1 MTEVAGTEST
11 PTSKPEARLPA
22 EGSSAQPDELVLA
35 AEFPEASREQWQ
47 ELVVGVLRKSGVID
61 EGFEG
66 LPESKL
72 VTWTYDGLE
81 IQPLYTADNTIGG
94 IGFPGLPPFVRG
106 GRPEGAVTAGWDIRA
121 RYARRDA
128 KATNAA
134 VLADLEGGV
143 SSIWVRVGSG
153 GIPVDELA
161 DALNEVYIDLAPV
174 ILDAGEDYEAAA
186 DALLEL
192 LGERKI
198 PASAAVG
205 TLGADPI
212 GLTAR
217 TGTAHPLAPAA
228 RLAARVVATHPKI
241 RTIVADGLPFHEAG
255 GSDAQELGAVIA
267 AGVAYLRALTKAGLD
282 VDTAAGQ
289 LEFRLAA
296 TADQF
301 LTIAKFRAARRLW
314 ARVTEVSG
322 SDGVGMRQ
330 HAVTSPAMLTQR
342 DPWVN
347 MLRTT
352 LACFGAGVG
361 GADAITVLPFD
372 AAIGQPDAFSAR
384 IARNTHAV
392 LLEESKLAGVIDPAG
407 GSWYVENLTDE
418 LAKAAWRE
426 FTAIEA
432 AGGIEAELA
441 SGALAARLAETWEK
455 RSKRLATRRDP
466 ITGVSEF
473 PNLTEKAVIREPVE
487 SIVEGGLPRHR
498 YAEAFEALRDRSDAH
513 PTRPR
518 VFLATLG
525 PVAAHTARASF
536 AANLFQA
543 GGIEAVNPGAPDDVV
558 AEFRSSGTKIACLCG
573 SNSSYAE
580 KAAEIATALK
590 EAGATTVLL
599 AGKPG
604 DYRDVTGYLYAGCD
618 ALEVL
623 SGTLNELGVQ

>member
-1 MTEVAGTEST
+1 MTEVAETESVPT
-11 PTSKPEARLPA
+11 PGEPDAPE
-22 EGSSAQPDELVLA
+22 ELTLA
-35 AEFPEASREQWQ
+35 AEFPEASRDQWR
-47 ELVVGVLRKSGVID
+47 ELVAGVLRKSGAID
-61 EGFEG
+61 ESFDG
-66 LPESKL
+66 LPESRL
-72 VTWTYDGLE
+72 VTRTYDGLE
-81 IQPLYTADNTIGG
+81 IQPLYTADDAVEGT
-94 IGFPGLPPFVRG
+94 GFPGLPPFVRSA
-106 GRPEGAVTAGWDIRA
+106 RPEGAVTTGWDIRA

-134 VLADLEGGV
+134 ILADLEGGV
-143 SSIWVRVGSG
+143 SSIWLRAGAAGV
-153 GIPVDELA
+153 PVADLG

-174 ILDAGEDYEAAA
+174 VLDAGDEYEAAA
-186 DALLEL
+186 NELFALFT
-192 LGERKI
+192 EREI
-198 PASAAVG
+198 PASAVTA

-212 GLTAR
+212 GSTAR
-217 TGTAHPLAPAA
+217 TGSARPLAPAA
-228 RLAARVVATHPKI
+228 NFAARVAVSHPKV

-255 GSDAQELGAVIA
+255 GSDAQELGATIA
-267 AGVAYLRALTKAGLD
+267 AGVAYLRALTEAGLD

-289 LEFRLAA
+289 IEFRLAA

-322 SDGVGMRQ
+322 GKASGMRQ

-407 GSWYVENLTDE
+407 GSWYVENLTED

-426 FTAIEA
+426 FTGIEA

-441 SGALAARLAETWEK
+441 SGALAGRLAETWEK

-473 PNLTEKAVIREPVE
+473 PNLTEKAVVRDAVE
-487 SIVEGGLPRHR
+487 DLPGGGLPRHR
-498 YAEAFEALRDRSDAH
+498 YAEAFEALRDRADAH
-513 PTRPR
+513 PNRPR

-543 GGIEAVNPGAPDDVV
+543 GGIEAVNPGAPEDVI
-558 AEFRSSGTKIACLCG
+558 AEFRASGTKIACLCG
-573 SNSSYAE
+573 SNTSYAE
-580 KAAEIATALK
+580 EADSVAKALK
-590 EAGATTVLL
+590 EAGATSVLL

-604 DYRDVTGYLYAGCD
+604 DHPDVTGYLHTGCD
-618 ALEVL
+618 ALEIL
-623 SGTLNELGVQ
+623 TGTLNELGVQ

>member
-1 MTEVAGTEST
+1 MTEVAETESVPT
-11 PTSKPEARLPA
+11 PGE
-22 EGSSAQPDELVLA
+22 PDAPGELELA
-35 AEFPEASREQWQ
+35 AEFPEASREQWR
-47 ELVVGVLRKSGVID
+47 ELVAGVLRKSGAID
-61 EGFEG
+61 ESFDG

-72 VTWTYDGLE
+72 VTRTYDGLE
-81 IQPLYTADNTIGG
+81 IQPLYTAEDTVEGT
-94 IGFPGLPPFVRG
+94 GFPGLPPFVRSA
-106 GRPEGAVTAGWDIRA
+106 RPEGAVTTGWDVRA

-134 VLADLEGGV
+134 ILADLEGGV
-143 SSIWVRVGSG
+143 SSIWLRAGATGV
-153 GIPVDELA
+153 PVADLG
-161 DALNEVYIDLAPV
+161 DALNEVYVDLAPV
-174 ILDAGEDYEAAA
+174 TLDAGEEYEAAA
-186 DALLEL
+186 NEL
-192 LGERKI
+192 FTLFAEREI
-198 PASAAVG
+198 PASAVTA

-228 RLAARVVATHPKI
+228 ELAARVASSHPKV

-255 GSDAQELGAVIA
+255 GSDAQELGAAIA
-267 AGVAYLRALTKAGLD
+267 AGVAYLRALTEAGLD

-314 ARVTEVSG
+314 ARVTEVA
-322 SDGVGMRQ
+322 GVSAGKGAGMRQ

-473 PNLTEKAVIREPVE
+473 SNLTEKAVVRDAMDDVAG
-487 SIVEGGLPRHR
+487 GGLPRYR
-498 YAEAFEALRDRSDAH
+498 YAEAFEALRDRADAH
-513 PTRPR
+513 PSRPR

-543 GGIEAVNPGAPDDVV
+543 GGIEAVNPGAPEDVV
-558 AEFRSSGTKIACLCG
+558 AEFRASGTKIACICG
-573 SNSSYAE
+573 SNTSYAE
-580 KAAEIATALK
+580 EADSVAKALK
-590 EAGATTVLL
+590 EAGATSVLL

-604 DYRDVTGYLYAGCD
+604 DHPDVTGYLFTGCD
-618 ALEVL
+618 ALEIL
-623 SGTLNELGVQ
+623 TGTLTELGVQ

>member
-1 MTEVAGTEST
+1 MTEVAGTESVQT
-11 PTSKPEARLPA
+11 PDGPAAPDAPE
-22 EGSSAQPDELVLA
+22 ELALA
-35 AEFPEASREQWQ
+35 AEFPEASREQWR
-47 ELVVGVLRKSGVID
+47 ELVAGVLRKSGAID
-61 EGFEG
+61 EGFDG

-72 VTWTYDGLE
+72 VTRTYDGLE
-81 IQPLYTADNTIGG
+81 IQPLYTADDTIEG
-94 IGFPGLPPFVRG
+94 IGFPGLPPFVRSA
-106 GRPEGAVTAGWDIRA
+106 RPEGSVATGWDIRA
-121 RYARRDA
+121 RFARRDA
-128 KATNAA
+128 KATNTA

-143 SSIWVRVGSG
+143 SSIWLRVGSAG
-153 GIPVDELA
+153 VPVAELA

-174 ILDAGEDYEAAA
+174 TLDAAEDYEAAA
-186 DALLEL
+186 AALLEL
-192 LGERKI
+192 FAEREI
-198 PASAAVG
+198 PASAAVA

-217 TGTAHPLAPAA
+217 TGSAHPLAPAA
-228 RLAARVVATHPKI
+228 ELAARIATSHPKV

-255 GSDAQELGAVIA
+255 GSDAQELGATIA
-267 AGVAYLRALTKAGLD
+267 AGVAYLRALTEAGLD
-282 VDTAAGQ
+282 VDAAAGQ

-322 SDGVGMRQ
+322 GKNGQGAGMRQ

-372 AAIGQPDAFSAR
+372 SAIGQPDAFSAR

-407 GSWYVENLTDE
+407 GSWYVENLTDD

-441 SGALAARLAETWEK
+441 SGALAGRLAETWEK

-473 PNLTEKAVIREPVE
+473 PNLTEKTVVRDPLDPVA
-487 SIVEGGLPRHR
+487 EGGLPRHR
-498 YAEAFEALRDRSDAH
+498 YAEAFEALRDRSDAR

-525 PVAAHTARASF
+525 PVAAHNARASF

-543 GGIEAVNPGAPDDVV
+543 GGIEAVNPGAPEDVV
-558 AEFRSSGTKIACLCG
+558 AEFRASDTKVACLCG
-573 SNSSYAE
+573 SNTSYAE
-580 KAAEIATALK
+580 EADSVAKALK
-590 EAGATTVLL
+590 EAGATSVLL

-604 DYRDVTGYLYAGCD
+604 DHPDVTGYLYAGCD

-623 SGTLNELGVQ
+623 TGTLTELGVQ

>member
-1 MTEVAGTEST
+1 MTEVAETESVRT
-11 PTSKPEARLPA
+11 PDE
-22 EGSSAQPDELVLA
+22 PDELALA
-35 AEFPEASREQWQ
+35 AEFPEASREQWR
-47 ELVVGVLRKSGVID
+47 ELVAGVLRKSGAID
-61 EGFEG
+61 EGFDG

-72 VTWTYDGLE
+72 VTRTYDGLE
-81 IQPLYTADNTIGG
+81 IQPLYTAEDTVGG
-94 IGFPGLPPFVRG
+94 TGFPGLPPFVRSA
-106 GRPEGAVTAGWDIRA
+106 RPEGSVTTGWDIRA

-128 KATNAA
+128 KVTNTAI
-134 VLADLEGGV
+134 LADLEGGV
-143 SSIWVRVGSG
+143 SSIWLRVGSTG
-153 GIPVDELA
+153 VPVADLA
-161 DALNEVYIDLAPV
+161 DALNEVYVDLAPV
-174 ILDAGEDYEAAA
+174 TLDAGEEYEAAA
-186 DALLEL
+186 NEL
-192 LGERKI
+192 FTLFAEREI
-198 PASAAVG
+198 PASAFTA

-217 TGTAHPLAPAA
+217 TGSARPLAPAA
-228 RLAARVVATHPKI
+228 ELAARVAASHPKV

-255 GSDAQELGAVIA
+255 GSDAQELGAAIA
-267 AGVAYLRALTKAGLD
+267 AGVAYLRALTEAGLD

-322 SDGVGMRQ
+322 GKASGMRQ

-407 GSWYVENLTDE
+407 GSWYVENLTDD

-441 SGALAARLAETWEK
+441 SGALAGRLAETWEK
-455 RSKRLATRRDP
+455 RSKRLSTRRDP

-473 PNLTEKAVIREPVE
+473 PNLTEKAVVRDPVE
-487 SIVEGGLPRHR
+487 DLPDGGLPRHR
-498 YAEAFEALRDRSDAH
+498 YAEAFEALRDRADAH
-513 PTRPR
+513 PSRPR

-525 PVAAHTARASF
+525 PVAAHTGRASF

-543 GGIEAVNPGAPDDVV
+543 GGIEAVNPGAPEDVV
-558 AEFRSSGTKIACLCG
+558 AEFRASGTKIACLCG
-573 SNSSYAE
+573 SNTSYAE
-580 KAAEIATALK
+580 EADSVAKALK
-590 EAGATTVLL
+590 EAGATSVLL

-604 DYRDVTGYLYAGCD
+604 DHADVSGYLFTGCD

-623 SGTLNELGVQ
+623 TGTLNELGVQ